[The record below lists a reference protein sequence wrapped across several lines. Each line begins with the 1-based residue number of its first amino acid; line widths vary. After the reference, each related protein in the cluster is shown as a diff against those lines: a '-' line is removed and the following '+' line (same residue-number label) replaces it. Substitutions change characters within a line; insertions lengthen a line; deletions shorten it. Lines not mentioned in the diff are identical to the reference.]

1 MPWLIRDS
9 EVLAALE
16 VAETRRD
23 RTRGLLGRDGIDG
36 GFLIR
41 PARQVHTFGMRF
53 AIDVA
58 FCTRDLVVVSTI
70 CMPRNRVS
78 RVSLRGSCIIEAE
91 AGAFERWRLRAGDEL
106 EIRE

>member
-1 MPWLIRDS
+1 MPWLIRDG

-16 VAETRRD
+16 VAESRRD
-23 RTRGLLGRDGIDG
+23 RTRGLLGREGIDG

-58 FCTRDLVVVSTI
+58 FCTRDLVVVRTI
-70 CMPRNRVS
+70 SMPRNRLS
-78 RVSLRGSCIIEAE
+78 RLSLRASCVIEAE
-91 AGAFERWRLRAGDEL
+91 AGAFERWRLRAGDHL
-106 EIRE
+106 EIRQ